1 MQTKNDKGLLTF
13 RNVMRKSENGFYCNS
28 YLNSGDL
35 ILVGSVQPSGLEF
48 LWAF

>member
-1 MQTKNDKGLLTF
+1 MQTKSDKGLLTL

-28 YLNSGDL
+28 HLNSGDL
-35 ILVGSVQPSGLEF
+35 ILVGSVQPSGLEL